1 MSTRSAENKNSIFLV
16 IIFIILATTA
26 IIMIFALQTDEI
38 KNMLKN
44 DELVKILIV
53 LQEDGVPISTDVL
66 IYYPVSKRGALF
78 DIPGNTGAIYSSI
91 GRTARID
98 QVYVEKG
105 IEVYNQEINK
115 LSGTTIPFT
124 FEIEINDFGKL
135 TDLLGGLRVFVP
147 NAIDYTSEDG
157 KRYLIPSG
165 AVNLDGDKIIDYLT
179 CKLPEDTNSD
189 IQDRKQNTLV
199 AFFAAL
205 NSNKNVIF
213 SKDVFSF
220 FGKYIKSNVDQEGL
234 YTLLSEIAAIDAER
248 LMPQTILGASRVVE
262 GETLLFPY
270 YDGQLIKDV
279 FKQTTT
285 ALVSASG
292 QASSRVYVL
301 EIQNGTTVQGL
312 AKNTATILQGA
323 GYDVLSTVN
332 AESNDI
338 ESTMIIDHIGN
349 EAEAKVLADFILC
362 KNIITE
368 EIKADDEL
376 EADSLVDFT
385 IILGKDFDGRYV
397 RWKQ

>member
-1 MSTRSAENKNSIFLV
+1 M
-16 IIFIILATTA
+16 ILAVTA
-26 IIMIFALQTDEI
+26 IIMIFALQTDTI
-38 KNMLKN
+38 GDMLKN
-44 DELVKILIV
+44 DELIKILIV
-53 LQEDGVPISTDVL
+53 LEEEGQPICTDVL

-91 GRTARID
+91 GRTDRID

-105 IEVYNQEINK
+105 IEVYKNEIQK
-115 LSGTTIPFT
+115 LSDTNIPFT
-124 FEIEINDFGKL
+124 LEIDIEEFAKL

-147 NAIDYTSEDG
+147 SAVDYVSEAG
-157 KRYLIPSG
+157 ERYLLPSG
-165 AVNLDGDKIIDYLT
+165 AVTLDGDKIVDYLT
-179 CKLPEDTNSD
+179 YVTPEDSTSD
-189 IQDRKQNTLV
+189 IQDRKQSVIV
-199 AFFAAL
+199 AFFAAI
-205 NSNKNVIF
+205 NNNKSKIF
-213 SKDVFSF
+213 EKEVFPF
-220 FGKYIKSNVDQEGL
+220 FAKYLKSNIDDESL
-234 YTLLSEIAAIDAER
+234 LKLLSEVAAIDAER
-248 LMPQTILGASRVVE
+248 LMPQTVLGASRIVE
-262 GETLLFPY
+262 GKTLLFPY
-270 YDGQLIKDV
+270 YDGQLVKDV

-292 QASSRVYVL
+292 QVASRVYVL

-312 AKNTATILQGA
+312 AKNTAAILQGA
-323 GYDVLSTVN
+323 GYDVLSTIN

-362 KNIITE
+362 ENVVTE

-397 RWKQ
+397 R

>member
-1 MSTRSAENKNSIFLV
+1 MSSRSYANKNSIFLV
-16 IIFIILATTA
+16 LIFMILAVTA
-26 IIMIFALQTDEI
+26 IIMIFALQTDTI
-38 KNMLKN
+38 GDMLKN
-44 DELVKILIV
+44 DELIKILIV
-53 LQEDGVPISTDVL
+53 LEEEGQPICTDVL

-91 GRTARID
+91 GRTDRID

-105 IEVYNQEINK
+105 IEVYKHEIQK
-115 LSGTTIPFT
+115 LSDTNIPFT
-124 FEIEINDFGKL
+124 LEIDIEEFAKL

-147 NAIDYTSEDG
+147 SAVDYVSEAG
-157 KRYLIPSG
+157 ERYLLPSG
-165 AVNLDGDKIIDYLT
+165 AVTLDGDKIVDYLT
-179 CKLPEDTNSD
+179 YVTPEDSTSD
-189 IQDRKQNTLV
+189 IQDRKQSVIV
-199 AFFAAL
+199 AFFAAI
-205 NSNKNVIF
+205 NNNKSKIF
-213 SKDVFSF
+213 EKEVFPF
-220 FGKYIKSNVDQEGL
+220 FAKYLKSNIDDESL
-234 YTLLSEIAAIDAER
+234 LKLLSEVAAIDAER
-248 LMPQTILGASRVVE
+248 LMPQTVLGASRIVE
-262 GETLLFPY
+262 GKTLLFPY
-270 YDGQLIKDV
+270 YDGQLVKDV

-292 QASSRVYVL
+292 QLATRVYVL

-312 AKNTATILQGA
+312 AKNTAAILQGA

-338 ESTMIIDHIGN
+338 DSTMIIDHIGN

-362 KNIITE
+362 ENIVTE

-397 RWKQ
+397 R